1 MESQPEL
8 GYALLEVRQHPSSIL
23 CILEAHYKVISKA
36 HDRDST
42 PRHPLTPRM
51 DTQIQHIMQKNVGE
65 QWADHAPYTKGNVG
79 CQLRKAAYCRLAMGA
94 VLGPR
99 CYDES

>member
-1 MESQPEL
+1 
-8 GYALLEVRQHPSSIL
+8 
-23 CILEAHYKVISKA
+23 
-36 HDRDST
+36 
-42 PRHPLTPRM
+42 M

-79 CQLRKAAYCRLAMGA
+79 CQLRKAAYCRLAVGA